1 MTEELV
7 KRIGDEYLNANYS
20 DGQILTHEELNEI
33 VTVTKTGINENFND
47 IQKIQNGSQLVGNAE
62 KLNGAVLSRFSDG
75 ALDNN
80 DNTVPTSQQ
89 VKNYIDSRISEIL
102 GTQE

>member
-33 VTVTKTGINENFND
+33 VTITKTGINENYND
-47 IQKIQNGSQLVGNAE
+47 IQKIQNGSQQVGSSK
-62 KLNGAVLSRFSDG
+62 KLDGAVLSRFSDG